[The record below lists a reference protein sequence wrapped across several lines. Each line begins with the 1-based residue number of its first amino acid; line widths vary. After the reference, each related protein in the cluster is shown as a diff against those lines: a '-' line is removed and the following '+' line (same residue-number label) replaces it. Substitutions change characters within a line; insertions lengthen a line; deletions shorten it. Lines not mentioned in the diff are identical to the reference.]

1 MSGPNRPP
9 GYPPP
14 AGQKRLIMTELE
26 EIKEKLTPAARRVLD
41 AAIEESKNRQH
52 YYLGVEHLFLA
63 FAKVEENFFREV
75 MEDLNLDI
83 FHVINFLNEHL
94 NVSRQYI
101 GLGLKIPPATRNVF
115 RLAREEAQRW
125 GRDELDSTDLFI
137 AIFQENHSLPA
148 KVFRSFG
155 LDPDYVMRRITVKVR
170 SKEEMEEELKKKYEL
185 PPNLKHFA
193 VNLNKLARFDK
204 LPVIIGRDAEIDQ
217 VMEILCHMER
227 SNSVM
232 IIGEP
237 GVGKTAVVEGLARR
251 IELEPKRVPKRLRDK
266 QIVNLQM
273 NSVVAGTIFRGMFE
287 DRIEKIIKE
296 IKERK
301 NIIFFIDEAHTLIGA
316 GSAMGVPSDAANI
329 FKSTLSRG
337 EVQIIGATTLS
348 EYKEFIAE
356 DEALARRFR
365 LVHIQEPSVDET
377 RKILYGIRPRL
388 EKSYSV
394 KVTDEAVETGLDMS
408 QRYMRSLKMPD
419 KVIGWLDTS
428 CVKVEINRPSEPVGP
443 DDIIEVIS
451 QETRIPRD
459 MIFRDTVGRFKDME
473 KTLARRV
480 VGQKEAINALSKRL
494 RLNKGPLKENF
505 ARPDGVLLFLG
516 PTGVGKT
523 ELAKSLAD
531 FLFGDEKKMIRL
543 DMSEYKDSGVAV
555 DKLIGMPRGIVGSER
570 GGLLTN
576 PVRENPYSVVLLD
589 EVEKAHPFVLNLFLQ
604 VFDEGWLTDGRGKRV
619 YFSDTVIIMTSNL
632 GADVFRKYVKPL
644 GFMTENDV
652 DARSYKKDI
661 IKEVENTLSPE
672 FLNRIDDVIV
682 FTPLTRNEV
691 RQLTHMYLEKI
702 REHMEGYGKHLSV
715 TEKAVDVLVEKGYN
729 QRYGARFLK
738 RHVDE
743 KVKVPIT
750 LKWKEGD
757 FFKVDAERDEVTVE
771 ASNMGEPALA

>member
-1 MSGPNRPP
+1 
-9 GYPPP
+9 
-14 AGQKRLIMTELE
+14 MTELE
-26 EIKEKLTPAARRVLD
+26 DIKEKLTTAARKVLE
-41 AAIEESKNRQH
+41 AAIEESKTRQH

-75 MEDLNLDI
+75 MEDLNLDV

-125 GRDELDSTDLFI
+125 GREELDSTDLFI

-204 LPVIIGRDAEIDQ
+204 LPIIVGRDAEIEQ
-217 VMEILCHMER
+217 VMEILCHVDR

-232 IIGEP
+232 VIGEP

-296 IKERK
+296 IKEKK

-365 LVHIQEPSVDET
+365 LVNIAEPTVDET
-377 RKILYGIRPRL
+377 RKILYGIRGRL

-394 KVTDEAVETGLDMS
+394 AITDEAIETSLDMS

-428 CVKVEINRPSEPVGP
+428 CVKVEINRPTEPVKSS
-443 DDIIEVIS
+443 DVIEVIS
-451 QETRIPRD
+451 QETKIPRD

-473 KTLARRV
+473 KSLSRRV
-480 VGQKEAINALSKRL
+480 IGQKEAVTALSKRL

-505 ARPDGVLLFLG
+505 SKPDGVLLFLG

-523 ELAKSLAD
+523 ELAKALAEY
-531 FLFGDEKKMIRL
+531 LFGDEKKMIRV
-543 DMSEYKDSGVAV
+543 DMSEYKDSAVAV

-570 GGLLTN
+570 GGLLSN

-589 EVEKAHPFVLNLFLQ
+589 EIEKAHPYVLNLFLQ

-632 GADVFRKYVKPL
+632 GVDMFKKYVKPL
-644 GFMTENDV
+644 GFMPEGQDTH
-652 DARSYKKDI
+652 AFKKDI
-661 IKEVENTLSPE
+661 LKDVEGSLSPE
-672 FLNRIDDVIV
+672 FLNRIDDIIV
-682 FTPLTRNEV
+682 FTPLTVEEV
-691 RQLTHMYLEKI
+691 KALTNLYLDKI
-702 REHMEGYGKHLSV
+702 RDHMETYGKHLVV
-715 TEKAVDVLVEKGYN
+715 TERAVDALVNKGYN
-729 QRYGARFLK
+729 QKYGARFLK

-743 KVKVPIT
+743 KVKVPVT
-750 LKWKEGD
+750 LKWKDGD
-757 FFKVDAERDEVTVE
+757 FFRVDAVDDEVVVDTSS
-771 ASNMGEPALA
+771 AGEPALA

>member
-1 MSGPNRPP
+1 
-9 GYPPP
+9 
-14 AGQKRLIMTELE
+14 MTELE
-26 EIKEKLTPAARRVLD
+26 EIKEKLTPGARKVLD

-52 YYLGVEHLFLA
+52 YYLGVEHLFLS
-63 FAKVEENFFREV
+63 FAKIEENFFKEV
-75 MEDLNLDI
+75 MEDLNLDAY
-83 FHVINFLNEHL
+83 HVINFLNEHL

-125 GRDELDSTDLFI
+125 GREELDSTDLFI

-204 LPVIIGRDAEIDQ
+204 LPVIIGRDDEIDQ

-296 IKERK
+296 IKEKK

-365 LVHIQEPSVDET
+365 LVHIQEPTVEQT
-377 RKILYGIRPRL
+377 RKILYGIKPRL
-388 EKSYSV
+388 ERSYSV
-394 KVTDEAVETGLDMS
+394 KVTDAAVETALDMS

-428 CVKVEINRPSEPVGP
+428 CVKVEINRPTEPVKS
-443 DDIIEVIS
+443 DDVIEVIS

-473 KTLARRV
+473 KMLTRRV
-480 VGQKEAINALSKRL
+480 VGQREAINALSKRL

-505 ARPDGVLLFLG
+505 SRPDGVLLFLG

-523 ELAKSLAD
+523 ELAKSLAE
-531 FLFGDEKKMIRL
+531 FLFGDEKKMIRI
-543 DMSEYKDSGVAV
+543 DMSEYKDSAVAV

-570 GGLLTN
+570 GGLLSN

-589 EVEKAHPFVLNLFLQ
+589 EIEKAHPFVLNLFLQ

-632 GADVFRKYVKPL
+632 GADVFKRYVKPL
-644 GFMTENDV
+644 GFMSEMDV
-652 DARSYKKDI
+652 DAKGYKKDI
-661 IKEVENTLSPE
+661 VKDVENALSPE
-672 FLNRIDDVIV
+672 FINRIDDIIV
-682 FTPLTRNEV
+682 FTPLTREEV
-691 RQLTHMYLEKI
+691 RELTHMYVERI
-702 REHMEGYGKHLSV
+702 REHMEGYGKHLTV
-715 TEKAVDVLVEKGYN
+715 TERALDALVEKGYN
-729 QRYGARFLK
+729 QKYGARFLK

-743 KVKVPIT
+743 KIKVPVT
-750 LKWKEGD
+750 LMWKEGD
-757 FFKVDAERDEVTVE
+757 YFRIDTADGEVTVE
-771 ASNMGEPALA
+771 TSQAGVPALI

>member
-1 MSGPNRPP
+1 
-9 GYPPP
+9 
-14 AGQKRLIMTELE
+14 MTELE
-26 EIKEKLTPAARRVLD
+26 DIKEKLTPSARRVLE
-41 AAIEESKNRQH
+41 AAVEESKARQH
-52 YYLGVEHLFLA
+52 FYLGVEHLFLA

-75 MEDLNLDI
+75 MEDLNLDVY
-83 FHVINFLNEHL
+83 HVINFLNEHL

-125 GRDELDSTDLFI
+125 GREELDSTDLFI

-204 LPVIIGRDAEIDQ
+204 LPMIVGRDAEIEQ
-217 VMEILCHMER
+217 VMEILCHVDR

-232 IIGEP
+232 VIGEP

-296 IKERK
+296 IKEKK

-365 LVHIQEPSVDET
+365 LVHIQEPSVEET
-377 RKILYGIRPRL
+377 RKILYGIRTRL

-394 KVTDEAVETGLDMS
+394 AINDEAIETALDMS

-428 CVKVEINRPSEPVGP
+428 CVKVEINRPNEPVKP
-443 DDIIEVIS
+443 EDVIEVIS
-451 QETRIPRD
+451 QETKIPRD
-459 MIFRDTVGRFKDME
+459 MIFRDTTTRFKDME
-473 KTLARRV
+473 KSLAKRV
-480 VGQKEAINALSKRL
+480 IGQREAINALSKRL
-494 RLNKGPLKENF
+494 RLNKGPLKENYS
-505 ARPDGVLLFLG
+505 RPDGVLLFLG

-523 ELAKSLAD
+523 ELAKSLAE
-531 FLFGDEKKMIRL
+531 FLFGEEKKMIRV
-543 DMSEYKDSGVAV
+543 DMSEYKDSAIAV

-576 PVRENPYSVVLLD
+576 PVRDNPYSVVLLD

-619 YFSDTVIIMTSNL
+619 YFSDTVIIMTSNI

-644 GFMTENDV
+644 GFLPEGQDTN
-652 DARSYKKDI
+652 SYKKDI
-661 IKEVENTLSPE
+661 MREVEATLSPE
-672 FLNRIDDVIV
+672 FLNRIDDIIV
-682 FTPLTRNEV
+682 FTPLTREEV
-691 RQLTHMYLEKI
+691 KVLTNMYLDKI
-702 REHMEGYGKHLSV
+702 RDHMEEYGKHIV
-715 TEKAVDVLVEKGYN
+715 ITERAIEALVEKGYN
-729 QRYGARFLK
+729 QKYGARFLK

-757 FFKVDAERDEVTVE
+757 FFKIDLVKDDVVVE
-771 ASNMGEPALA
+771 SSSVSEPALV